1 MGMRYLRET
10 MKTKKSKTGTT
21 MEEISKGLSENL
33 SGSQGRFQE
42 GNDEQCNVCAT
53 GSFLQV

>member
-10 MKTKKSKTGTT
+10 MKTEKSKTGTT

-42 GNDEQCNVCAT
+42 GNDE
-53 GSFLQV
+53 